1 MALSSEPLN
10 RAGNIER
17 KEPYIGPGETLD
29 SINNKITDI
38 VFTAPRDT
46 PRGWFLGFGIAFLL
60 LMVFLYAVTDLL
72 IRGVGVWGINIPVA
86 WAWDIINFVW
96 WIGIGHAGTLISAI
110 LLLFA
115 QDWRN
120 SINRFAEAMTLF
132 AVACAGLF
140 PILHLGRPW
149 FFYWLIPYPNTFG
162 MWPQFRSA
170 LTWDVFA
177 ISTYALISLLFWL
190 IGLVPDFAKM
200 RDTTKNS
207 MLKFIFGIA
216 SLGWR
221 GSAKHWNRY
230 EIAYILL
237 AGLSTP
243 LVVSVHSI
251 ISLDFAISV
260 VPGWNPT
267 IFPPYFVA
275 GAVFAGFAMV
285 LLLVIPIRHFYGL
298 QNYITMKHID
308 NMCKIMLATGLV
320 VVYGY
325 IVELYIALYSG
336 VEVELALIQNRVFGI
351 HATSFWALIFFN
363 GLAIQPLWFKSVRRN
378 LPAIFIISISI
389 SIGMWLE
396 RFVIIVNSLS
406 TDYLPSSWAPFYPTI
421 YDVALY
427 VGTLGLFFTLL
438 FLFIRT
444 LPMINIFEMQ
454 MLQHKTATGSSVVD
468 SGVGEQ
474 AMEKLG
480 DRH

>member
-1 MALSSEPLN
+1 MAMSEPLS

-17 KEPYIGPGETLD
+17 KEPYIGSGETYE
-29 SINNKITDI
+29 SINNTIADI
-38 VFTAPRDT
+38 VLVPPKDT
-46 PRGWFLGFGIAFLL
+46 PRGWIFGFAIAVLVLFA
-60 LMVFLYAVTDLL
+60 FLYAITDLL

-86 WAWDIINFVW
+86 WGFDIINFVW

-149 FFYWLIPYPNTFG
+149 FFYWLVPYPNTFG

-177 ISTYALISLLFWL
+177 ISTYAFVSLLFWL
-190 IGLVPDFAKM
+190 IGLIPDFAKL
-200 RDTTKNS
+200 RDRSTHPVP
-207 MLKFIFGIA
+207 KFLYGAA

-221 GSAKHWNRY
+221 GSARHWNRY

-285 LLLVIPIRHFYGL
+285 LLLMIPIRSWYGL
-298 QNYITMKHID
+298 QQYVTMKHID
-308 NMCKIMLATGLV
+308 NMAKIMLATGMI

-325 IVELYIALYSG
+325 LVELYIAFYSG
-336 VEVELALIQNRVFGI
+336 AELELALVQNRLFGMYGW
-351 HATSFWALIFFN
+351 AFWALIFFN
-363 GLAIQPLWFKSVRRN
+363 GVCIQPLWFPQVRRN
-378 LPAIFIISISI
+378 LPALMAISICV

-396 RFVIIVNSLS
+396 RFVIIVGSLS
-406 TDYLPSSWAPFYPTI
+406 TDFLPSSWAPYTPTFW
-421 YDVALY
+421 DFLLY
-427 VGTLGLFFTLL
+427 FGTFGLFFSGML
-438 FLFIRT
+438 LFIRVM
-444 LPMINIFEMQ
+444 PMINIFEMQ
-454 MLQHKTATGSSVVD
+454 VLQYKEDLKREA
-468 SGVGEQ
+468 EQ
-474 AMEKLG
+474 QV
-480 DRH
+480 

>member
-1 MALSSEPLN
+1 MAMSEPLG

-17 KEPYIGPGETLD
+17 KEPYIGPGETYE
-29 SINNKITDI
+29 SITNNISDI
-38 VFTAPRDT
+38 VLVHPKDT
-46 PRGWFLGFGIAFLL
+46 PRGWIFGFAIAVLVLFI
-60 LMVFLYAVTDLL
+60 FLYAITDLL

-86 WAWDIINFVW
+86 WGFDIINFVW

-149 FFYWLIPYPNTFG
+149 FFYWLAPYPNTFG

-177 ISTYALISLLFWL
+177 ISTYAFISLLFWL
-190 IGLVPDFAKM
+190 IGLIPDFAKM
-200 RDTTKNS
+200 RDRSTHPVP
-207 MLKFIFGIA
+207 KFFYGAA

-221 GSAKHWNRY
+221 GSARHWNRY

-267 IFPPYFVA
+267 VFPPYFVA

-285 LLLVIPIRHFYGL
+285 LLLMIPVRSLYGL
-298 QNYITMKHID
+298 QQYVTMKHID
-308 NMCKIMLATGLV
+308 NMAKIMLATGMI

-325 IVELYIALYSG
+325 LVELYIAFYSG
-336 VEVELALIQNRVFGI
+336 AELELALVQNRLFGMYGW
-351 HATSFWALIFFN
+351 AFWALIFFN
-363 GLAIQPLWFKSVRRN
+363 GVCIQPLWFPQVRRN
-378 LPAIFIISISI
+378 LPALIVISICV

-396 RFVIIVNSLS
+396 RFVIIVGSLS
-406 TDYLPSSWAPFYPTI
+406 TDFLPSSWAPFTPTFW
-421 YDVALY
+421 DFLLY
-427 VGTLGLFFTLL
+427 FGTFGLFFSGML
-438 FLFIRT
+438 LFIRVM
-444 LPMINIFEMQ
+444 PMINIFEMQ
-454 MLQHKTATGSSVVD
+454 VLQYKEDMKREA
-468 SGVGEQ
+468 EQ
-474 AMEKLG
+474 QA
-480 DRH
+480 

>member
-1 MALSSEPLN
+1 MAMSEPL
-10 RAGNIER
+10 RAGNVER
-17 KEPYIGPGETLD
+17 KEPYIAPGETYE
-29 SINNKITDI
+29 SINSTISGI
-38 VFTAPRDT
+38 VLQHPKDT
-46 PRGWFLGFGIAFLL
+46 PRGWIFGFAVAVLILF
-60 LMVFLYAVTDLL
+60 VFLYAITDLL
-72 IRGVGVWGINIPVA
+72 ARGVGVWGINIPVA
-86 WAWDIINFVW
+86 WGFDIINFVW

-177 ISTYALISLLFWL
+177 ISTYALVSLLFWL
-190 IGLVPDFAKM
+190 IGLVPDFAKL
-200 RDTTKNS
+200 RDTTTHPIP
-207 MLKFIFGIA
+207 KFFYGVA

-221 GSAKHWNRY
+221 GSARHWNRY

-267 IFPPYFVA
+267 VFPPYFVA

-285 LLLVIPIRHFYGL
+285 LLLMIPIRNLYGL
-298 QNYITMKHID
+298 KAYVTDKHLD
-308 NMCKIMLATGLV
+308 NMAKIMLATGMI

-325 IVELYIALYSG
+325 LVELYFALYSQA
-336 VEVELALIQNRVFGI
+336 ELELALVNNRLFGMYGW
-351 HATSFWALIFFN
+351 AFWALLFFN
-363 GLAIQPLWFKSVRRN
+363 GLSIQPLWFPQVRRN
-378 LPAIFIISISI
+378 EIALIIISLCVSV
-389 SIGMWLE
+389 GMWLE
-396 RFVIIVNSLS
+396 RFVIIVGSLA
-406 TDYLPSSWAPFYPTI
+406 TDFLPSSWAPFVPTLW
-421 YDVALY
+421 DFLLY
-427 VGTLGLFFTLL
+427 FGTFGLFSTGML
-438 FLFIRT
+438 LFIR
-444 LPMINIFEMQ
+444 LMPMINIFEMQ
-454 MLQHKTATGSSVVD
+454 VLQHK
-468 SGVGEQ
+468 E
-474 AMEKLG
+474 
-480 DRH
+480 DRKRAAESQG